1 MEEKKICFVDLYKEF
16 LVFQKKNHK
25 EKKTMAFLFFF
36 FFFFKKEGIVKKKT
50 FGRINDVTSFT
61 KECRF
66 L

>member
-16 LVFQKKNHK
+16 LVFQKKK
-25 EKKTMAFLFFF
+25 SQRKKTMAFL